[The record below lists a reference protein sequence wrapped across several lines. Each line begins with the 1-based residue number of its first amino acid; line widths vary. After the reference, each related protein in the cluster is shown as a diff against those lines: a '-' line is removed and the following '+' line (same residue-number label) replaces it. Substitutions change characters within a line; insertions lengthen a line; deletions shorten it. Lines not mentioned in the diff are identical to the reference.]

1 MGNENAIHNDTKAK
15 SLMKLVRNARFEF
28 GNLNPQIHEDRNEEV
43 ERVERLRETRLII
56 FGLIGFIRFLVK
68 SPVII

>member
-1 MGNENAIHNDTKAK
+1 MQQILRIGDFGWKITDE
-15 SLMKLVRNARFEF
+15 SVRNAQFEF
-28 GNLNPQIHEDRNEEV
+28 GNPNPQIHEDRNEEV
-43 ERVERLRETRLII
+43 EKVERFRGTRLII

>member
-15 SLMKLVRNARFEF
+15 SLMKLVRNARLEF

-43 ERVERLRETRLII
+43 ERVERLKETRLII
-56 FGLIGFIRFLVK
+56 FWVNW
-68 SPVII
+68 VY

>member
-15 SLMKLVRNARFEF
+15 SLIKLVRNARFEF

-56 FGLIGFIRFLVK
+56 FWVNW
-68 SPVII
+68 VY

>member
-15 SLMKLVRNARFEF
+15 SLIKLVRNARFEF

-43 ERVERLRETRLII
+43 ERVERLKETRLII
-56 FGLIGFIRFLVK
+56 FWVNW
-68 SPVII
+68 VY

>member
-28 GNLNPQIHEDRNEEV
+28 GNLNPQIYEDRNEEV

-56 FGLIGFIRFLVK
+56 FWVNW
-68 SPVII
+68 VY

>member
-1 MGNENAIHNDTKAK
+1 MPDL
-15 SLMKLVRNARFEF
+15 SLETLIPKFMKIES
-28 GNLNPQIHEDRNEEV
+28 RNEEV
-43 ERVERLRETRLII
+43 ERVKRLRETRLII

>member
-15 SLMKLVRNARFEF
+15 SLMKLVRNAQFEF

-43 ERVERLRETRLII
+43 ERVERLKETRLII
-56 FGLIGFIRFLVK
+56 FWVNW
-68 SPVII
+68 VY